1 MSWTQSVYTT
11 IFGWRIIC
19 NNHRYFDQWIIHNC
33 TNFNSQDHTIYAEI
47 KFYPFGFLGFK
58 SFGYFYREW
67 SKGSF
72 LQISLPLTTIKV
84 EQSFEPKID
93 VMKIVSQLNK
103 LPFFQYESFI
113 YKLLFDYAVLLSD
126 RVENGEEEMIKLFI
140 NDGIKELL
148 ETMEQCS
155 IKGWCEDEKH

>member
-1 MSWTQSVYTT
+1 M
-11 IFGWRIIC
+11 
-19 NNHRYFDQWIIHNC
+19 
-33 TNFNSQDHTIYAEI
+33 
-47 KFYPFGFLGFK
+47 
-58 SFGYFYREW
+58 
-67 SKGSF
+67 
-72 LQISLPLTTIKV
+72 LTAKV
-84 EQSFEPKID
+84 EQSFEPKTD

-103 LPFFQYESFI
+103 LPFFQYESFV

>member
-1 MSWTQSVYTT
+1 MLTAKQEIITRLLITAISYRLDSDCQNKGMSMQQVESMIKDFSEIADMILFYNEPNWIEQKIDCFLSLQDERNSV
-11 IFGWRIIC
+11 I
-19 NNHRYFDQWIIHNC
+19 
-33 TNFNSQDHTIYAEI
+33 E
-47 KFYPFGFLGFK
+47 
-58 SFGYFYREW
+58 
-67 SKGSF
+67 
-72 LQISLPLTTIKV
+72 V

-93 VMKIVSQLNK
+93 VMKIVSQLNNF
-103 LPFFQYESFI
+103 PFFQYESFI
-113 YKLLFDYAVLLSD
+113 YKLLLDYAVLLSD